1 MSEHFYVYPHVSSLF
16 LDGVLYDYTGSE
28 IVHHV
33 MVNGAFLKTCS
44 ASRSTKCAVA
54 DAGILLE
61 ISSSQVQSLQR
72 GVSPGSTLIACS
84 FSDAGM
90 SSCIATKLSSST
102 GVIILESINEANASG
117 RVVLKAQCQLTG
129 PEAHVHANVANDN
142 NRGVAA
148 IFRTAHMSW
157 FEECSTAFMQIPL
170 SAMLNAS
177 SIDSGFSLIKS
188 IECVHA
194 KYAMCGR
201 GADEA
206 TFVSTSDMKSSFIS
220 TLGCNLN
227 GIQSSN
233 ISHMQTD
240 KPASK
245 IITIEQEKL
254 KTLILNDV
262 QNNNALDVDMISEL
276 CQAIRLSNKTQIGRA
291 HV

>member
-102 GVIILESINEANASG
+102 GVIILESIGLLHIVDAARESIANLVG
-117 RVVLKAQCQLTG
+117 LGHR
-129 PEAHVHANVANDN
+129 
-142 NRGVAA
+142 
-148 IFRTAHMSW
+148 
-157 FEECSTAFMQIPL
+157 L
-170 SAMLNAS
+170 S
-177 SIDSGFSLIKS
+177 
-188 IECVHA
+188 
-194 KYAMCGR
+194 
-201 GADEA
+201 
-206 TFVSTSDMKSSFIS
+206 
-220 TLGCNLN
+220 
-227 GIQSSN
+227 
-233 ISHMQTD
+233 
-240 KPASK
+240 
-245 IITIEQEKL
+245 EQE
-254 KTLILNDV
+254 
-262 QNNNALDVDMISEL
+262 
-276 CQAIRLSNKTQIGRA
+276 SNQSGSYRA
-291 HV
+291 HHARKDCPTFL